1 MKKIVTLLF
10 LFFGMM
16 IVKAQPVLNSSEMLS
31 FGSIMQEKYIL
42 NLEIIDTT
50 LQGPNQTW
58 DFTGIQNNI
67 STPDIF
73 ITVADPLNTP
83 YAASFPTSNYA
94 HIESPDLSYN
104 YFNLTS
110 TKLERIGFYDTDLN
124 LYSDAQTEFVFPLS
138 LGTSNL
144 DTWLID
150 GNLFPGNY
158 NLYCLGS
165 GTLMTPGGVYTDVLL
180 VRTDVDAGIY
190 SLTVYY
196 WYSSENG
203 AVLLEYFIG
212 DGVFVNDDAF
222 YLSSLTTDVKENEIV
237 TNIKYNN
244 PVVDALQLAYQVKD
258 NQNLSYTV
266 RNSVGQLFSTGE
278 LPSLSNY
285 SEIDFSAFASGIYFI
300 DLTSEKSK
308 KGYTLKVVKM

>member
-1 MKKIVTLLF
+1 MKRIVTLLF

-16 IVKAQPVLNSSEMLS
+16 VVNAQPVLNSSEMLP

-42 NLEIIDTT
+42 NLDIIDTT

-58 DFTGIQNNI
+58 DFTGIQNDLL
-67 STPDIF
+67 TPDIF
-73 ITVADPLNTP
+73 ITVTDPLNTP

-94 HIESPDLSYN
+94 QIENPGLSYN

-110 TKLERIGFYDTDLN
+110 TKLERIGFYETDLN
-124 LYSDAQTEFVFPLS
+124 TYSDAQTEYVFPLS

-165 GTLMTPGGVYTDVLL
+165 GTLMTPGGVFTDALL
-180 VRTDVDAGIY
+180 VRTDVDVGIY
-190 SLTVYY
+190 TLTVYY

-203 AVLLEYFIG
+203 AVLLDYIIG
-212 DGVFVNDDAF
+212 DGVFIDDEAF
-222 YLSSLTTDVKENEIV
+222 YLASLTTDVKENEIV
-237 TNIKYNN
+237 SNIKYNN
-244 PVVDALQLAYQVKD
+244 PVIDFLQIAYHAKD
-258 NQNLSYTV
+258 NQSLTYTV
-266 RNSVGQLFSTGE
+266 RNSVGQVFSTGE

-285 SEIDFSAFASGIYFI
+285 SEIDFSKFASGIYFI
-300 DLTSEKSK
+300 NITSEKSK
-308 KGYTLKVVKM
+308 KGYMLKLVKM